1 MNDVK
6 IYEVNDTMRLLDY
19 QCPAEI
25 ITKEARKQ
33 MGDIIS
39 ISTARKYT
47 TTFATTM
54 DMFTLGYI
62 YGKRAA
68 RARRKGGAV

>member
-1 MNDVK
+1 MDDVK
-6 IYEVNDTMRLLDY
+6 VYEVNDTMRLLDY

-33 MGDIIS
+33 MGEIT
-39 ISTARKYT
+39 TARKYT